1 MFQALRKTNLPFQW
15 GKVWILPRL
24 GVTEGRGKEAGQH
37 LVGVHAHERVTVNQT
52 QAIGGNNL
60 PAHEGVIVN
69 QTQATGG
76 NIPTQE
82 AQEEWHLPHD
92 LQIQVITQQ
101 VRLDNTQIRWI
112 IPAVTTALYLQY
124 SHLHY
129 QPWHVIKEQAQ
140 HQQVLYEPHQ
150 QVWHLHERL
159 ITTIM
164 MVHLAVRK
172 CMRVRKLMMI
182 SNNK

>member
-1 MFQALRKTNLPFQW
+1 MFQALRKRNLPFQW

-60 PAHEGVIVN
+60 PAHEDEGVIVN

-82 AQEEWHLPHD
+82 AQEEWH
-92 LQIQVITQQ
+92 
-101 VRLDNTQIRWI
+101 
-112 IPAVTTALYLQY
+112 
-124 SHLHY
+124 
-129 QPWHVIKEQAQ
+129 QAQ